1 MAKRLRRRLQVE
13 DDYTFQG
20 DRISMLPD
28 DILLLILSCL
38 SLKEAIRSSL
48 LCSRWRNL
56 WIFLPKLDLDLD
68 STTILLQ
75 YHRKAY
81 NITKLRSDYVRWVDR
96 IFTILPNSSTN
107 LVRFKVA
114 FDLPLSFSGCVDYW
128 VNSALRRKVESLD
141 LILNTYAYSP
151 EEFYYFPY
159 HKGNFPDNLK
169 LLKRLSLHCVNV
181 SDAAVACLLGN
192 CVLLEQLSLSRC
204 GRMLSSLEVGGTL
217 PVFKCLEIS
226 QCPSLSLVVVRDSN
240 IVCIKYAGLG
250 RRHCRFEL
258 VGVPRLTQLWIQ
270 AAHGQDWNFYIR
282 SIRGIIDMFDSV
294 LPQLHTLK
302 IYYNY
307 KITCN
312 DTLQSMMP
320 NLKELVVVVESEFSD
335 NCSLVPII
343 KWFSVAPCL
352 QRFVLEASHQDETNA
367 KINELWGPKRDYLI
381 NGSDYHVSEINNNNE
396 VQLAYSHIKEVEFFG
411 YRGVRNHLQ
420 MISWLVRHG
429 VALERIVVDPRS
441 FEIRPN
447 MPWDRI
453 SRIQMDDEIIAR
465 KLAKKQLRHV
475 NSRINVNIL

>member
-352 QRFVLEASHQDETNA
+352 QRFVLE
-367 KINELWGPKRDYLI
+367 
-381 NGSDYHVSEINNNNE
+381 
-396 VQLAYSHIKEVEFFG
+396 EVEFFG